1 MIIRENYSEEH
12 IRELQRESKC
22 DPGLIERTLFAFGL
36 LEALSKVGLSF
47 TFKGGTSLM
56 LLLSKPMRLSTDI
69 DIVVEPGTDIDAY
82 IQKAAA
88 IFPFKSGGEKERK
101 ARGKIEKRH
110 FKFFYDSPVR
120 RGKELYILLDVLFEE
135 NHYAQLVQREI
146 ANNLLLTDGENQVVS
161 IPSVDCVLGDKLTAF
176 APYTTGI
183 PLRKDKDMEVIK
195 QFFDVSTL
203 MNEITDFD
211 LVRRTYFDICD
222 TEIGYREQN
231 ITPAD
236 ALLDSIQAA
245 ICIGSRGKSNEDDFS
260 SYLRGTRDVSQ
271 HIYVSGFS
279 MERAALMAPQV
290 IYLAA
295 CLLTGSTYTRVDDPQ
310 PYLKEKLTQP
320 DMMIMKSLR
329 RGSPVGYAY
338 LACADRLLTDY
349 RSR

>member
-1 MIIRENYSEEH
+1 MIVRENYGEAH
-12 IRELQRESKC
+12 IRELQAESKC
-22 DPGLIERTLFAFGL
+22 DPGLIERALFAFGL

-47 TFKGGTSLM
+47 TFKGGTSLL

-88 IFPFKSGGEKERK
+88 IFPFKSGGEQERK
-101 ARGKIEKRH
+101 VHGKIEKRH

-120 RGKELYILLDVLFEE
+120 SGKELYILLDVLFEK
-135 NHYAQLVQREI
+135 NHYAQLVQKEI
-146 ANNLLLTDGENQVVS
+146 ANDLLLTEGENQLVS

-183 PLRKDKDMEVIK
+183 PLRKEKDMEVIK

-203 MNEITDFD
+203 TNEITDFD

-222 TEIGYREQN
+222 TEIGYRELD

-236 ALLDSIQAA
+236 ALMDSIQAA
-245 ICIGSRGKSNEDDFS
+245 ICICSRGKSNEDDFPC
-260 SYLRGTRDVSQ
+260 YLRGTRDISQ
-271 HIYVSGFS
+271 HIYVQGFS

-290 IYLAA
+290 IYLAS
-295 CLLTGSTYTRVDDPQ
+295 CLLAGSAYTRVDDPQ
-310 PYLKEKLTQP
+310 PYQKEKLTQP
-320 DMMIMKSLR
+320 DMLIMKSLR
-329 RGSPVGYAY
+329 RGSSIGYAY
-338 LACADRLLTDY
+338 LVKADRLLTDY
-349 RSR
+349 RK